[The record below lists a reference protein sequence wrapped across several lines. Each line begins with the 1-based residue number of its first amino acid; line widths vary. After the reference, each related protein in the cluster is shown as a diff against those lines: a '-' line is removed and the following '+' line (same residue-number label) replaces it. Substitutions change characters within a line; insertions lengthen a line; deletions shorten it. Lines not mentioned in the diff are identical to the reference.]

1 VRCRSPSLQSPTH
14 YYIEPLYIVVAGHAA
29 MVTPCREPSRAAPGT
44 ILNWLWT
51 GASQPRPNHQGN
63 KRHPCR
69 SAGAP
74 SGRPSRRSRT
84 RATPARS
91 HIGKARAV
99 PWCTSLFPPS
109 AGGEISCAAWY
120 VMAWAAMIRSPG
132 RLLRGVSGELGCG
145 QLRRDHSRQLS
156 ARHPRD
162 RLQGAAGNRAASVI
176 RRRDSGTGHRP
187 GGSW

>member
-69 SAGAP
+69 SWRTIRQAVSSITNAGHTGAISHRKGARGP
-74 SGRPSRRSRT
+74 VVHFIISAERWRRNKLRSLVRYGLGRDDP
-84 RATPARS
+84 
-91 HIGKARAV
+91 
-99 PWCTSLFPPS
+99 
-109 AGGEISCAAWY
+109 
-120 VMAWAAMIRSPG
+120 
-132 RLLRGVSGELGCG
+132 
-145 QLRRDHSRQLS
+145 
-156 ARHPRD
+156 
-162 RLQGAAGNRAASVI
+162 
-176 RRRDSGTGHRP
+176 
-187 GGSW
+187 